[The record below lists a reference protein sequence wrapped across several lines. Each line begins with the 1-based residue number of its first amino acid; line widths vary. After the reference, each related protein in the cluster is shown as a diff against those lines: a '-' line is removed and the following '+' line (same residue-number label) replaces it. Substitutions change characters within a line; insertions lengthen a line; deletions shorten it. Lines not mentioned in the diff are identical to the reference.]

1 MVADIF
7 KTIGDV
13 IAGYV
18 DAISDMF
25 TSLIAIFY
33 VEGTGL
39 TLIGTLL
46 LLAVGI
52 GIVVWGFNMVV
63 NLINL

>member
-33 VEGTGL
+33 VDGTGL

>member
-1 MVADIF
+1 MVGDIF
-7 KTIGDV
+7 TTIGEV
-13 IAGYV
+13 IAGYIE
-18 DAISDMF
+18 AISSMF
-25 TSLIAIFY
+25 NSLIAIFY
-33 VEGTGL
+33 SAEGGL

>member
-1 MVADIF
+1 MVSAIF
-7 KTIGDV
+7 TTVGDV

-18 DAISDMF
+18 DAISQMF
-25 TSLIAIFY
+25 ESLIAIFY
-33 VEGTGL
+33 QAETGL

-52 GIVVWGFNMVV
+52 GIVIWGFNMVV

>member
-7 KTIGDV
+7 STIGDV

-18 DAISDMF
+18 DAISQMF
-25 TSLIAIFY
+25 ESLVAIFY
-33 VEGTGL
+33 QADTGL

-52 GIVVWGFNMVV
+52 GIVIWGFNMVV

>member
-1 MVADIF
+1 MVGSIF
-7 KTIGDV
+7 EALGDV
-13 IAGYV
+13 ISGYV
-18 DAISDMF
+18 GSISSMF
-25 TSLIAIFY
+25 SSLIAIFY
-33 VEGTGL
+33 VEDTGL

-52 GIVVWGFNMVV
+52 GVVIWGFNMIV

>member
-1 MVADIF
+1 MVVDIF
-7 KTIGDV
+7 GTIGEV
-13 IAGYV
+13 ITAYIGS
-18 DAISDMF
+18 ITNMF
-25 TSLIAIFY
+25 TGLVAIFY
-33 VEGTGL
+33 VEETGL
-39 TLIGTLL
+39 TLLGTLL

>member
-1 MVADIF
+1 MVAEIF
-7 KTIGDV
+7 TTIGEV

-18 DAISDMF
+18 AAISNMF

-33 VEGTGL
+33 VQETGL

>member
-1 MVADIF
+1 MVSEIF
-7 KTIGDV
+7 TTIGEV
-13 IAGYV
+13 ITSYV
-18 DAISDMF
+18 GAISNMF
-25 TSLIAIFY
+25 SGLIAIFY

>member
-1 MVADIF
+1 MVGSIF
-7 KTIGDV
+7 ETLGDV

-18 DAISDMF
+18 GAISEMF
-25 TSLIAIFY
+25 SSLIAIFY
-33 VEGTGL
+33 VEQTGL

-52 GIVVWGFNMVV
+52 GVVVWGFNMVV

>member
-1 MVADIF
+1 MVNAIF
-7 KTIGDV
+7 TTIGEV

-18 DAISDMF
+18 DAISEMF
-25 TSLIAIFY
+25 SALIAIFY
-33 VEGTGL
+33 VEETGL

-52 GIVVWGFNMVV
+52 GVVIWGFNMVV

>member
-1 MVADIF
+1 MVGTIF
-7 KTIGDV
+7 TTIGDV
-13 IAGYV
+13 IAGYI
-18 DAISDMF
+18 DAISQMF
-25 TSLIAIFY
+25 ESLVAIFY
-33 VEGTGL
+33 TEGTGL

>member
-7 KTIGDV
+7 TTIGDV

-18 DAISDMF
+18 QAISQMF
-25 TSLIAIFY
+25 NSLIAIFY
-33 VEGTGL
+33 QAEGGL

>member
-1 MVADIF
+1 MVAKIF
-7 KTIGDV
+7 ETIGEV

-25 TSLIAIFY
+25 TSLISIFY
-33 VEGTGL
+33 VQETGL

>member
-1 MVADIF
+1 MVSSIF
-7 KTIGDV
+7 TTIGDV

-18 DAISDMF
+18 GAISEMF
-25 TSLIAIFY
+25 SSLIAIFY
-33 VEGTGL
+33 VEDTGL

-46 LLAVGI
+46 LLAVGV
-52 GIVVWGFNMVV
+52 GIVVWGFNMVT